1 MTDGFIVEHAP
12 GGVVICLP
20 AHADRSDW
28 IQITEI
34 NSRFAKFLTPL
45 GNVIDCERYWRA
57 MIGQQERDRQAAP

>member
-1 MTDGFIVEHAP
+1 MRADYIVEHAP

-45 GNVIDCERYWRA
+45 GDVIDCERYWRE
-57 MIGQQERDRQAAP
+57 MIGQQEREAKS